1 MKYFIFL
8 IVFLI
13 AAEFSIF
20 SSYMFFVPY
29 EAFSFLI
36 LTILLI
42 ANNFHFTYSPN
53 KFYFAAFLIGFIMDC
68 MQHNVVFYY
77 AFIFTLIVFLN
88 DFTKSIFGSKFFIG
102 LVLLI
107 GIYDIIIFRVPILI
121 SSLNVLLL
129 YIFCYLVQRLLPIV
143 YVKKD

>member
-8 IVFLI
+8 VVFLI
-13 AAEFSIF
+13 AAAFSIF
-20 SSYMFFVPY
+20 CSYMFFVPY

-42 ANNFHFTYSPN
+42 ANTSHVTYSSN
-53 KFYFAAFLIGFIMDC
+53 KFYLTAFLIGFIMDC
-68 MQHNVVFYY
+68 MQGNIVFYY

-107 GIYDIIIFRVPILI
+107 GIYDIIVFRVPLLI
-121 SSLNVLLL
+121 SLLNVILL
-129 YIFCYLVQRLLPIV
+129 YIFCYLVQRLLPIA
-143 YVKKD
+143 YVQKD